1 MTQQDALDI
10 LKLGHNIYLT
20 GQPGSGKTFLLNK
33 YISYLKEN
41 SRGVA
46 ITASTGI
53 AATHMDGVT
62 IHSWSGMGIKDKLTE
77 QDIRKLLKR
86 SYLRKR
92 FKNTNVLIIDEV
104 SMLHSFQFDIIN
116 RICQAFKASA
126 RSFGGMQIVC
136 SGDFFQLPPVQK
148 QGKPKFINESD
159 IWQNLDIKICYL
171 EEQHRQKDD
180 GLTALLNCIRGNAI
194 EKSRELLLNKK
205 YQENSS
211 AISPI
216 KLYTH
221 NMDVDAINDFHL
233 NKIEGKKFVYHMK
246 ARGRENIAEVLK
258 KTCLA
263 PEKLE
268 LKKGAK
274 VMFIKNNFDR
284 GYVNGTLGKIIGF
297 NDEKLPIV
305 RTFRGRNIVAEPAS
319 WRIEE
324 EDITKAEISQIP
336 LRLAWAITV
345 HKSQGM
351 NLDAAEIDLSKCF
364 LEGMG
369 YVALSRLSALDG
381 LKLMGINDEALLVN
395 QEIIELDKILKQMS
409 QEAVEYV
416 EKIDIQEKRKSQKQF
431 LHSLPQVARI
441 ANEAG
446 IGKQKKEII
455 STFEK
460 TKIFIAEKMPIKEIA
475 KQRGLT
481 EETIISHLEKLKEKK
496 EDVDLEYLRPLKNRF
511 EKIKTAFQKSGDW
524 LLSPVKEI
532 LGKDFSYKE
541 IRIAR
546 LFLNQERKKEK
557 AEYDCGL
564 KN

>member
-1 MTQQDALDI
+1 MEAR
-10 LKLGHNIYLT
+10 
-20 GQPGSGKTFLLNK
+20 GQ
-33 YISYLKEN
+33 EN
-41 SRGVA
+41 
-46 ITASTGI
+46 
-53 AATHMDGVT
+53 
-62 IHSWSGMGIKDKLTE
+62 
-77 QDIRKLLKR
+77 
-86 SYLRKR
+86 
-92 FKNTNVLIIDEV
+92 IID
-104 SMLHSFQFDIIN
+104 
-116 RICQAFKASA
+116 
-126 RSFGGMQIVC
+126 
-136 SGDFFQLPPVQK
+136 
-148 QGKPKFINESD
+148 
-159 IWQNLDIKICYL
+159 
-171 EEQHRQKDD
+171 
-180 GLTALLNCIRGNAI
+180 T
-194 EKSRELLLNKK
+194 
-205 YQENSS
+205 
-211 AISPI
+211 
-216 KLYTH
+216 
-221 NMDVDAINDFHL
+221 
-233 NKIEGKKFVYHMK
+233 
-246 ARGRENIAEVLK
+246 LK

-297 NDEKLPIV
+297 SDEKLPIV
-305 RTFRGRNIVAEPAS
+305 RTFRGENITAMPES

-324 EDITKAEISQIP
+324 EDATKAEISQIP

-409 QEAVEYV
+409 QETAEYIK
-416 EKIDIQEKRKSQKQF
+416 KINIQEKRKSQKQF
-431 LHSLPQVARI
+431 LYSLPQVARPVSL
-441 ANEAG
+441 AGRSADEAG
-446 IGKQKKEII
+446 KVKQKKELI

-460 TKIFIAEKMPIKEIA
+460 TKILIAAKLSIKEMA

-496 EDVDLEYLRPLKNRF
+496 EDVDWEYLRPSKNRF

-524 LLSPVKEI
+524 LLSPAREI

-546 LFLNQERKKEK
+546 LFLRK
-557 AEYDCGL
+557 
-564 KN
+564 

>member
-1 MTQQDALDI
+1 METR
-10 LKLGHNIYLT
+10 
-20 GQPGSGKTFLLNK
+20 GQ
-33 YISYLKEN
+33 
-41 SRGVA
+41 
-46 ITASTGI
+46 
-53 AATHMDGVT
+53 
-62 IHSWSGMGIKDKLTE
+62 
-77 QDIRKLLKR
+77 
-86 SYLRKR
+86 
-92 FKNTNVLIIDEV
+92 
-104 SMLHSFQFDIIN
+104 
-116 RICQAFKASA
+116 
-126 RSFGGMQIVC
+126 
-136 SGDFFQLPPVQK
+136 
-148 QGKPKFINESD
+148 
-159 IWQNLDIKICYL
+159 
-171 EEQHRQKDD
+171 
-180 GLTALLNCIRGNAI
+180 
-194 EKSRELLLNKK
+194 
-205 YQENSS
+205 
-211 AISPI
+211 
-216 KLYTH
+216 
-221 NMDVDAINDFHL
+221 
-233 NKIEGKKFVYHMK
+233 
-246 ARGRENIAEVLK
+246 ENIAEVLK

-297 NDEKLPIV
+297 SDEKLPIV
-305 RTFRGRNIVAEPAS
+305 RTFKGENITAMPES

-324 EDITKAEISQIP
+324 EDATKAEISQIP

-409 QEAVEYV
+409 QEADEYV
-416 EKIDIQEKRKSQKQF
+416 KKINIQEKRKSQKQF
-431 LHSLPQVARI
+431 LCSLPQVARSI
-441 ANEAG
+441 KKTGLSADEAG
-446 IGKQKKEII
+446 KESI

-460 TKIFIAEKMPIKEIA
+460 TKILIAEKLPIKKIA

-481 EETIISHLEKLKEKK
+481 EETIISHLEKIKEKK

-524 LLSPVKEI
+524 LLSPAREI

-546 LFLNQERKKEK
+546 LFLRK
-557 AEYDCGL
+557 
-564 KN
+564 

>member
-46 ITASTGI
+46 VTASTGI

-104 SMLHSFQFDIIN
+104 SMLHSFQFDMIN

-171 EEQHRQKDD
+171 DEQHRQKDD
-180 GLTALLNCIRGNAI
+180 GLTALLNCIRENAI

-205 YQENSS
+205 YDGDSL

-233 NKIEGKKFVYHMK
+233 NEIEGKKFVYHMET
-246 ARGRENIAEVLK
+246 RGQENIAEVLK

-297 NDEKLPIV
+297 SDEKLPIV
-305 RTFRGRNIVAEPAS
+305 KTFRGENITVTPES

-324 EDITKAEISQIP
+324 EDETKAEISQIP

-381 LKLMGINDEALLVN
+381 LKLIGINDEALLVN

-409 QEAVEYV
+409 QEAAEYLK
-416 EKIDIQEKRKSQKQF
+416 KIDIQEKRKSQKQF
-431 LHSLPQVARI
+431 LCSLPQI
-441 ANEAG
+441 KYFEKAG
-446 IGKQKKEII
+446 FKKQKKEII

-460 TKIFIAEKMPIKEIA
+460 TKILIAEKLSVKEIA
-475 KQRGLT
+475 KRRGFA

-496 EDVDLEYLRPLKNRF
+496 GDVDLEYLRPSKNRF

-541 IRIAR
+541 IRIVR
-546 LFLNQERKKEK
+546 LFLRE
-557 AEYDCGL
+557 
-564 KN
+564 

>member
-1 MTQQDALDI
+1 LPEKITREGCFWFLNIKIMTQQDALDI

-41 SRGVA
+41 NRGVA

-77 QDIRKLLKR
+77 QDIRKLLKKP
-86 SYLRKR
+86 YLRKR

-126 RSFGGMQIVC
+126 RAFGGMQIVC

-171 EEQHRQKDD
+171 DEQHRQKDD

-194 EKSRELLLNKK
+194 EKSLELLLNKK

-211 AISPI
+211 AVSPI

-233 NKIEGKKFVYHMK
+233 NKIEGKKFVYYMK
-246 ARGRENIAEVLK
+246 TRGRENIAETLK

-284 GYVNGTLGKIIGF
+284 GYVNGTLGKVINF
-297 NDEKLPIV
+297 TEEKLPIV
-305 RTFRGRNIVAEPAS
+305 KTFRGKNIIVTPES

-324 EDITKAEISQIP
+324 EDELKAEISQIP

-395 QEIIELDKILKQMS
+395 REIMKLDKILKQMS
-409 QEAVEYV
+409 QEAVKYV
-416 EKIDIQEKRKSQKQF
+416 KKIDIQEKRKSQKQF
-431 LHSLPQVARI
+431 LHSLPQIEYLSVK
-441 ANEAG
+441 
-446 IGKQKKEII
+446 KQKKEII
-455 STFEK
+455 STFDK
-460 TKIFIAEKMPIKEIA
+460 TKILIAAKLSIKEIA
-475 KQRGLT
+475 KRRGLT

-511 EKIKTAFQKSGDW
+511 EKIKTAFQKSRDW
-524 LLSPVKEI
+524 LLSPAKEI

-546 LFLNQERKKEK
+546 LFLRK
-557 AEYDCGL
+557 
-564 KN
+564 